1 MSKRQAQRDIY
12 VYADWKS
19 MDGPR
24 LIGVLHA
31 ALLRGK
37 EIFSFEYDETWLQ
50 TDFAQMLDPDLDF
63 FAGLHFLRPGKTN
76 FGVFLDSSPDRWG
89 RVLMLRREA
98 AMARLE
104 QRNEA
109 HLFETDFLLG
119 VYDGHRMGGLR
130 FKLSPEGPFL
140 DNNTAMATPP
150 WTSIRELA
158 KVSLLLEDDR
168 LVQHPDYLKWLGM
181 LLAPGASLGG
191 ARPKASVMDEQGQ
204 LWMAKF
210 PSGHDQFNIGAWE
223 MVTYEMAKAAG
234 INMAMCQA
242 KCFSQHHHT
251 FITRRF
257 DRTFDGK
264 RLHFASAMTML
275 GFVDGQ
281 EGASYLDIVDFLTS
295 FGARVDLDLEE
306 LWRRIV
312 FSISV
317 SNTDDHLRNHG
328 FMLTPEGWILSPA
341 FDINPVETGTGLS
354 LNISESDNALEL
366 DLAMEVSVY
375 FRLKEKRAREIV
387 HDVKSTV
394 SNWRVLAKKYGI
406 PQAECELKARAF
418 CVST

>member
-1 MSKRQAQRDIY
+1 
-12 VYADWKS
+12 
-19 MDGPR
+19 
-24 LIGVLHA
+24 
-31 ALLRGK
+31 
-37 EIFSFEYDETWLQ
+37 
-50 TDFAQMLDPDLDF
+50 
-63 FAGLHFLRPGKTN
+63 
-76 FGVFLDSSPDRWG
+76 
-89 RVLMLRREA
+89 
-98 AMARLE
+98 
-104 QRNEA
+104 
-109 HLFETDFLLG
+109 
-119 VYDGHRMGGLR
+119 MGGLR

-140 DNNTAMATPP
+140 DSNTAMATPP

-234 INMAMCQA
+234 INMAICQA

-251 FITRRF
+251 FITQRF

-264 RLHFASAMTML
+264 RLHFASAMAML

-366 DLAMEVSVY
+366 DLAMEVAVY

>member
-1 MSKRQAQRDIY
+1 
-12 VYADWKS
+12 V
-19 MDGPR
+19 
-24 LIGVLHA
+24 
-31 ALLRGK
+31 K

-366 DLAMEVSVY
+366 DLAMEVAVY

>member
-1 MSKRQAQRDIY
+1 
-12 VYADWKS
+12 

-89 RVLMLRREA
+89 RVLMRRREA

-140 DNNTAMATPP
+140 DSNTVMATPP

-251 FITRRF
+251 FITQRF

-366 DLAMEVSVY
+366 DLAMEVAVY

-418 CVST
+418 CVSL